1 MAKEASVAQINGE
14 AKDAASKIDTIR
26 NLIFGE
32 HIEEYNSE
40 FETLKND
47 ILEKKKIL
55 GDLIAVTRQ
64 ELTTAIDNVA
74 TDVNIR
80 ITELEDKL
88 EDRLE
93 ALEDK
98 TVDKKTL
105 GNLLVELGERI
116 GHEKEVISSD

>member
-1 MAKEASVAQINGE
+1 MAKETSLVQMNGE
-14 AKDAASKIDTIR
+14 TKDAASKIDTIR

-47 ILEKKKIL
+47 ILEKKKML

-88 EDRLE
+88 DDRLE
-93 ALEDK
+93 ALDDK
-98 TVDKKTL
+98 TVDKKML
-105 GNLLVELGERI
+105 GDLLVELGKKI
-116 GHEKEVISSD
+116 SHKKEMISSD

>member
-1 MAKEASVAQINGE
+1 MAKETSLVQMNGE
-14 AKDAASKIDTIR
+14 TKDAASKIDTIR

-88 EDRLE
+88 DDRLE
-93 ALEDK
+93 ALDDK
-98 TVDKKTL
+98 TVDKKML
-105 GNLLVELGERI
+105 GDLLVELGKKI
-116 GHEKEVISSD
+116 SHKKEMISSD

>member
-1 MAKEASVAQINGE
+1 MAKETNLVQINGE
-14 AKDAASKIDTIR
+14 TKDAASKIDTIR

-47 ILEKKKIL
+47 ILEKKKML

-88 EDRLE
+88 DDRLE
-93 ALEDK
+93 ALDDK
-98 TVDKKTL
+98 TVDKKML
-105 GNLLVELGERI
+105 GDLLVELGKKI
-116 GHEKEVISSD
+116 SHKKEMISSD